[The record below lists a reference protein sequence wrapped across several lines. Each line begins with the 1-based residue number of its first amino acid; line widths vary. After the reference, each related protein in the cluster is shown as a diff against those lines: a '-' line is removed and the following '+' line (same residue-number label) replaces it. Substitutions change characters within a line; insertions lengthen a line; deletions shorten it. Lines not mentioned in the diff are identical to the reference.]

1 MNFLRAVLFLV
12 LALPITVLAP
22 CAILLMLWAPLSWR
36 IAVVRIW
43 RRGFMAIVTH
53 VLGIR
58 YRIKGAENIPPEP
71 VVILSK
77 HQSAWETV
85 ALQDVFAPRWLAF
98 VLKHEL
104 LLIPF
109 LGWAFAVLPMIAINR
124 AAGRGALAQVVDN
137 GGKRLREG
145 HSVVI
150 FPEGTRVAP
159 GKKRRYKAGGS
170 HLAVMAGAKVVP
182 VAHNAG
188 EFWPRNAFV
197 KRPGLVTV
205 SIGPVIESA
214 GLTAEALNAKVEAW
228 IEGEMRNI
236 SPQHYNDAASPAATP
251 AVV

>member
-1 MNFLRAVLFLV
+1 MNFLRSVLFLV
-12 LALPITVLAP
+12 LVLPITILAP
-22 CAILLMLWAPLSWR
+22 CLILLLLWAPLSWR
-36 IAVVRIW
+36 TTVVRVW
-43 RRGFMAIVTH
+43 RYGFMAVVTY

-71 VVILSK
+71 VVVLSK

-85 ALQDVFAPRWLAF
+85 ALQDVFAPRWLSF

-124 AAGRGALAQVVDN
+124 AAGRDALAQVVDK
-137 GGKRLREG
+137 GGRRLREG
-145 HSVVI
+145 HSIVI

-159 GKKRRYKAGGS
+159 GQKRRYKAGGS
-170 HLAVMAGAKVVP
+170 HLAIMTGAKVVP

-205 SIGPVIESA
+205 SIGPVIDCA

-228 IEGEMRNI
+228 IEGEMRII
-236 SPQHYNDAASPAATP
+236 SPQHYDNVASPATTA

>member
-1 MNFLRAVLFLV
+1 MNLLRALLFKLCAV
-12 LALPITVLAP
+12 PITILAP
-22 CAILLMLWAPLSWR
+22 TLILSVVWAPLSWR
-36 IAVVRIW
+36 VGIVRAW
-43 RRGFMAIVTH
+43 RYWFMGLVKY

-58 YRIKGAENIPPEP
+58 YQVKGAENIPAEP

-85 ALQDVFAPRWLAF
+85 ALQDVFAPRWLSF

-109 LGWAFAVLPMIAINR
+109 LGWAFAVMPMIAINR
-124 AAGRGALAQVVDN
+124 GAGRDALAQVVDK
-137 GGKRLREG
+137 GSRRLREG
-145 HSVVI
+145 HSVVL

-159 GKKRRYKAGGS
+159 GQKRRYKPGGA
-170 HLAVMAGAKVVP
+170 HLAIVAGAKVVP

-197 KRPGLVTV
+197 KRPGMVTV
-205 SIGPVIESA
+205 SVGPAIDSK
-214 GLTAEALNAKVEAW
+214 GLSVEELNARVEAW
-228 IEGEMRNI
+228 IEGEMRVI
-236 SPQHYNDAASPAATP
+236 SPQHYVNAASSATTA